1 MPGIDAQ
8 RIFLDLSEMEAA
20 FVEMKRLSQALS
32 VERRAE
38 YCKMIREK
46 LPDADAC
53 AVVCVEEVVAVGA
66 ARVVYRVEPSVAFLD
81 CMLALRAV
89 EAERDGV
96 WRIAHGHPFCVD

>member
-1 MPGIDAQ
+1 MPAIDDP

-20 FVEMKRLSQALS
+20 FVEMKRLLQALS
-32 VERRAE
+32 VEHRPKFRE
-38 YCKMIREK
+38 MFREK
-46 LPDADAC
+46 LPNEDAC
-53 AVVCVEEVVAVGA
+53 AVVCVEEVSTVGA

-96 WRIAHGHPFCVD
+96 WRIAHGHSFRV